1 MSTHPVSNLNTSDF
15 ASFIPA
21 RAGTPIELH
30 VADLGLLIRKPT
42 IKDSFVAGAVT
53 LGYLGVYLAVG
64 FAALSVASWAW
75 NAVFG

>member
-1 MSTHPVSNLNTSDF
+1 MSTQPVSNLNTSDF

-21 RAGTPIELH
+21 RAGSPIELQ

-42 IKDSFVAGAVT
+42 MKDSVVAGAVT

-64 FAALSVASWAW
+64 FAALSAASWAW
-75 NAVFG
+75 KVFFG